1 MSIFI
6 PFILCFSKLYHY
18 NRQYSIVNVQK
29 LAQRNRTSLIP
40 TPYLATYIAIRAFI
54 LSSTRRVDLNHMHK
68 SAIVIANAAHRIRT
82 CKPFTANGFQDR
94 SLTTRTYG
102 KYSSVVELLY
112 PEISFA
118 TTLYNFMRTF
128 YRLRQTFFQVYCRK
142 LAQCVGFEPTRRINA
157 RRLSKPFQYHYGNT
171 AEFSCIVKNIR
182 KETADTFLAGVM
194 PAGGFEP
201 PFCYHAYSG
210 I

>member
-1 MSIFI
+1 MKSIIPLQPPIFNCQCSKTCAEESNLAYPNALPCSIYCNPRVHSFI
-6 PFILCFSKLYHY
+6 YKACGFEPHAQVCYRHSK
-18 NRQYSIVNVQK
+18 R
-29 LAQRNRTSLIP
+29 RTQ
-40 TPYLATYIAIRAFI
+40 
-54 LSSTRRVDLNHMHK
+54 DLNLQAFYSQRFSRPLPRHPDIRQIWQH
-68 SAIVIANAAHRIRT
+68 SGTAISEIA
-82 CKPFTANGFQDR
+82 
-94 SLTTRTYG
+94 
-102 KYSSVVELLY
+102 
-112 PEISFA
+112 FA

>member
-1 MSIFI
+1 
-6 PFILCFSKLYHY
+6 
-18 NRQYSIVNVQK
+18 
-29 LAQRNRTSLIP
+29 
-40 TPYLATYIAIRAFI
+40 
-54 LSSTRRVDLNHMHK
+54 MHK

-112 PEISFA
+112 PEIAFA

>member
-1 MSIFI
+1 
-6 PFILCFSKLYHY
+6 
-18 NRQYSIVNVQK
+18 
-29 LAQRNRTSLIP
+29 
-40 TPYLATYIAIRAFI
+40 
-54 LSSTRRVDLNHMHK
+54 MHK

-112 PEISFA
+112 PEIAFA

-142 LAQCVGFEPTRRINA
+142 LAQCVGLEPTRRINA
-157 RRLSKPFQYHYGNT
+157 RPDSNRLQFHYGNT
-171 AEFSCIVKNIR
+171 AKFSCIVKNIG
-182 KETADTFLAGVM
+182 KETTDTLLQELCPQVVLTHHSATM
-194 PAGGFEP
+194 LTPGFNMRGRICTAPMVASTSDLSCRFQLITYGNIVYLFRQRILTGKVGIEP
-201 PFCYHAYSG
+201 TTS
-210 I
+210 